1 MKRRNTIDSL
11 HGNWPIVQYYYT
23 HNNGSCDDILI
34 QHHKSFDTP
43 RQIHQNPS
51 NYNNRRRT
59 FPMERSSPGGFHYQQ
74 QQQQQQQNRRH
85 SHKIQ
90 VVAPSPII
98 VRQGSS
104 YRHQQQQQRHK
115 KKRETLANII
125 SNLSRSN
132 SSTLTSGNIS
142 SMNNDDTTRVDS
154 DLDIKWETIRQYN
167 PQLDNE
173 KILEQDSEEEEDEGY
188 SHDVTFQRQR
198 NDVAAAAMDM
208 NEGSNNNNNSS
219 GSSSNGSNGLFLPAG
234 QEGEESGTRSSDEVS
249 IQMDAANSSH
259 EMAATA
265 ASAPKIQLP
274 TATTLVPMSNTVDH
288 TDMFLFLFGFIFFP
302 LWWIGTW
309 RFFMQPDRALL
320 HKQQRGFQIVNC
332 CMALASLLLTGLI
345 IGLVTVWA

>member
-74 QQQQQQQNRRH
+74 QQQQQQQNPAAA
-85 SHKIQ
+85 KAQ
-90 VVAPSPII
+90 
-98 VRQGSS
+98 
-104 YRHQQQQQRHK
+104 